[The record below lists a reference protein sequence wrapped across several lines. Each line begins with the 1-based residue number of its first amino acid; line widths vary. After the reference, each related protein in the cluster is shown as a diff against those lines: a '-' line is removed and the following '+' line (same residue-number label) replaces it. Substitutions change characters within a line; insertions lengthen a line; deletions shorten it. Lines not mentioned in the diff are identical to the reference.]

1 MRKVFHFLGCKATR
15 FSIRQE
21 LSSLK
26 AQQLRQEIAVDEA
39 TLPDQNIANLV
50 DTYGRHHT
58 YLRISIAEKC
68 NLRCTY
74 CMPEEGVPL
83 SPSHNLL
90 NADEIVRLATIF
102 AANGVT
108 KIRLTGGE
116 PTLRKDIVD
125 IVGRLASIPG
135 INQVGMTTNGI
146 ALRQKLEALASVG
159 LSKLNIS
166 LDTLNEAKYMIIT
179 RRNGFN
185 KVMRS
190 IELAESIFDQV
201 KINNVVIRGI
211 NDEELTDF
219 VSLTEFRNLDV
230 RFIEYMPFGGNKFE
244 LRKMVP
250 YKEML
255 KTIDKKFPMIVK
267 LKDLPSDTSKAYSV
281 QGFRGK
287 FGFISSMSEHF
298 CASCSRLRITAD
310 GNLKRRFARWSKR
323 QTNRSNRSR
332 RTQQKKEATCWGGT
346 SYQYDESTDGPY
358 RRLKQS
364 GSTSYTLCY
373 LVKCS
378 SRFFSMFALKNL
390 SPSAEFSLIGQH
402 IKRFTHTSTWKSVEK
417 LSHVCES
424 GKARMVDV
432 TDKAVTSRTAIA
444 QCILQVNAEVMKA
457 IVHNELKKG
466 DAIGVA
472 RIAGIQ
478 AAKRTSA
485 LIPLCHNIFISNVK
499 ITFHLDEVKN
509 EVVIRSVVRT
519 KAETG
524 VEMEALTAVTVAA
537 LTLYDMCKAITHN
550 MILSD
555 VRLIAKSGGKRDFG
569 RCE

>member
-1 MRKVFHFLGCKATR
+1 MRKVFHFLGCKVTR
-15 FSIRQE
+15 FATRQE

-26 AQQLRQEIAVDEA
+26 AQRLRQEIAVNDV
-39 TLPDQNIANLV
+39 TVPDQNIASLV
-50 DTYGRHHT
+50 DIYGRHHT
-58 YLRISIAEKC
+58 YLRISLAEKC

-90 NADEIVRLATIF
+90 SADEIVRLATIF

-135 INQVGMTTNGI
+135 IRQVGMTTNGI
-146 ALRQKLEALASVG
+146 ALRQKLEALASAG
-159 LSKLNIS
+159 LNKLNIS

-211 NDEELTDF
+211 NDEELTNF

-230 RFIEYMPFGGNKFE
+230 RFIEYMPFSGNKFE
-244 LRKMVP
+244 VRKMVP

-255 KTIDKKFPMIVK
+255 KAIDKKFPVIIK

-310 GNLKRRFARWSKR
+310 GNLKVCLHGNSEVSLRDALRAGASDKR
-323 QTNRSNRSR
+323 IEAIVRDALSRKKKQHAGVERLINMTNR
-332 RTQQKKEATCWGGT
+332 
-346 SYQYDESTDGPY
+346 PM
-358 RRLKQS
+358 
-364 GSTSYTLCY
+364 
-373 LVKCS
+373 V
-378 SRFFSMFALKNL
+378 
-390 SPSAEFSLIGQH
+390 LIG
-402 IKRFTHTSTWKSVEK
+402 
-417 LSHVCES
+417 
-424 GKARMVDV
+424 G
-432 TDKAVTSRTAIA
+432 
-444 QCILQVNAEVMKA
+444 
-457 IVHNELKKG
+457 
-466 DAIGVA
+466 
-472 RIAGIQ
+472 
-478 AAKRTSA
+478 
-485 LIPLCHNIFISNVK
+485 
-499 ITFHLDEVKN
+499 
-509 EVVIRSVVRT
+509 
-519 KAETG
+519 
-524 VEMEALTAVTVAA
+524 
-537 LTLYDMCKAITHN
+537 
-550 MILSD
+550 
-555 VRLIAKSGGKRDFG
+555 
-569 RCE
+569 

>member
-26 AQQLRQEIAVDEA
+26 AQQLRQELAVDEA

-102 AANGVT
+102 AASGVT

-310 GNLKRRFARWSKR
+310 GNLKVCLHGNSEVSLRDALRGGASDKQIEAIVRDAL
-323 QTNRSNRSR
+323 SR
-332 RTQQKKEATCWGGT
+332 KK
-346 SYQYDESTDGPY
+346 
-358 RRLKQS
+358 KQH
-364 GSTSYTLCY
+364 
-373 LVKCS
+373 
-378 SRFFSMFALKNL
+378 A
-390 SPSAEFSLIGQH
+390 GQH

-499 ITFHLDEVKN
+499 ITFHLDEAIYFSLGFYPDAYILRSVKN